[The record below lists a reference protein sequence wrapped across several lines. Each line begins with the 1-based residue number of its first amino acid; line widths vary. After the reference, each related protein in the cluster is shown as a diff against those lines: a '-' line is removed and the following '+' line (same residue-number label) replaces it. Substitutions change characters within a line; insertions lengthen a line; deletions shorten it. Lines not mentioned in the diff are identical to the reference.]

1 VSFFKVK
8 MNALINSFRLQIVL
22 MLNMYI
28 NVNINVNININIKM
42 HFILSLFS
50 DFAR

>member
-1 VSFFKVK
+1 
-8 MNALINSFRLQIVL
+8 
-22 MLNMYI
+22 MYI